1 MISGNSVGDDVA
13 TIARSVNEHHCS
25 RTCFKKGGFCRFK
38 YPKPPSP
45 HTIIVQPIKD
55 NSQEKRKQT
64 LAKGSLIIQKV
75 TEIAQDKEVISQIMQ
90 NYKKENE
97 SEKDYKINRKERIKD
112 ICKRAEVNFDD
123 YLTALG
129 NSNTGYKVILA
140 RDIDETMMNP
150 YNIEMIRAWNGNM
163 DLQPVL
169 DFFAVVTYVSDY
181 YAKDDTGLMDILNA
195 VLKDENAQDM
205 KDRMKSLANA
215 FLMMRQIGEA
225 EAVFRLIKTMN
236 LSKSNIKCEFVAT
249 GPKEERSIFWQK
261 ATEEQ
266 LKQGIPVIQLPNRD
280 GYFFAKPDLWEKYL
294 RRPSVIK
301 DLCFAQFAK
310 MYKRPDGTKKQED
323 NDDDY
328 DENDGESDLIEDP
341 IYDDSNKFHF
351 IMTSKKGPAKPLPQC
366 IELTTTYP
374 SDPRF
379 MVKRTFPAALRFHT
393 VKMENDPKR
402 FMLNELMLY
411 RPLDEEV
418 KDEEIEALYNE
429 KEGNELKI
437 DLVKRQVMEFLEGV
451 TEARYHAEQ
460 LKKELDIDLEEV
472 AATGLDPQGFQD
484 NEQCE
489 LEGADAHDDFQHL
502 NPDMLSIQDEEKD
515 DQVKKKSLFREIEI
529 PTNDELKQRI
539 RSLDPYQRE
548 VVNTA
553 IKYAR
558 QIVKSRKPSNRYP
571 KGPLINISGGAGAGI
586 YCLCT
591 IS

>member
-1 MISGNSVGDDVA
+1 MGNDVA
-13 TIARSVNEHHCS
+13 TIAKSVNEHHCS
-25 RTCFKKGGFCRFK
+25 KTCFKKGGSCRFK

-45 HTIIVQPIKD
+45 HTIIVQPLKD
-55 NSQEKRKQT
+55 KSQEKRKQT

-75 TEIAQDKEVISQIMQ
+75 AAVAENKEIISDIMK
-90 NYKKENE
+90 NYDKENE
-97 SEKDYKINRKERIKD
+97 SKIDYKINRNERIKE
-112 ICKRAEVNFDD
+112 ICKRADVKLDD

-129 NSNTGYKVILA
+129 NSSSGYKVVLA
-140 RDIDETMMNP
+140 RDIDETMINP
-150 YNIEMIRAWNGNM
+150 YNTEMIRAWNGNM

-181 YAKDDTGLMDILNA
+181 YAKDDTGLMDILNG
-195 VLKDENAQDM
+195 VLKDDNSQDLKDKM
-205 KDRMKSLANA
+205 KTLANA

-266 LKQGIPVIQLPNRD
+266 IKQGIPLIQLPNRE
-280 GYFFAKPDLWEKYL
+280 GYYHAKPDKWERYL

-301 DLCFAQFAK
+301 DMCFAQFAK
-310 MYKRPDGTKKQED
+310 MYKRPDGNKD
-323 NDDDY
+323 NDDDNDD
-328 DENDGESDLIEDP
+328 DENNEESDIIEDP
-341 IYDDSNKFHF
+341 IYDDANKFHY
-351 IMTSKKGPAKPLPQC
+351 IMTSKKGQIKPLPKM
-366 IELTTTYP
+366 IELRTTYP
-374 SDPRF
+374 CDPRF

-402 FMLNELMLY
+402 YMLNELMLY

-418 KDEEIEALYNE
+418 KDDEIENLYNE
-429 KEGNELKI
+429 KEGDELKI
-437 DLVKRQVMEFLEGV
+437 DIVKKQVMEFLEGV

-460 LKKELDIDLEEV
+460 LKKELDLDLDEI
-472 AATGLDPQGFQD
+472 AATGLDPQGFHD

-489 LEGADAHDDFQHL
+489 LEGADAHEDFQHL
-502 NPDMLSIQDEEKD
+502 DPDMLDIQNEEKG
-515 DQVKKKSLFREIEI
+515 DQVKNKSFFREIDI

-558 QIVKSRKPSNRYP
+558 QIVKSRKPPNRYP
-571 KGPLINISGGAGAGI
+571 RGPLINISGGAGAGI
-586 YCLCT
+586 YCFFY
-591 IS
+591 